1 MTLTQSL
8 SDVLNYG
15 LFQPAFNGRAGKFL
29 DEERLLKEYP
39 LPPITPIPYLEVSTP
54 PPQPITFFHIFDRR
68 QQNVSSLHECFE
80 INLVTGYRFDQVNPL
95 ILQFRY
101 KRRIYTQSYV
111 DDKQLAK
118 LHTKVHA
125 HTGSV

>member
-1 MTLTQSL
+1 MIGGTEQ
-8 SDVLNYG
+8 
-15 LFQPAFNGRAGKFL
+15 
-29 DEERLLKEYP
+29 
-39 LPPITPIPYLEVSTP
+39 
-54 PPQPITFFHIFDRR
+54 QPIRFSHIFDRR

-80 INLVTGYRFDQVNPL
+80 INLVTGCRCDRLNPL

-118 LHTKVHA
+118 LHTKVRA
-125 HTGSV
+125 HRGSVSTEVLLIRKGLA

>member
-1 MTLTQSL
+1 M
-8 SDVLNYG
+8 
-15 LFQPAFNGRAGKFL
+15 
-29 DEERLLKEYP
+29 
-39 LPPITPIPYLEVSTP
+39 
-54 PPQPITFFHIFDRR
+54 
-68 QQNVSSLHECFE
+68 FE
-80 INLVTGYRFDQVNPL
+80 INLVPVYRSDRINPL

-125 HTGSV
+125 HTQIVCKL

>member
-1 MTLTQSL
+1 MEQNNSQSH
-8 SDVLNYG
+8 S
-15 LFQPAFNGRAGKFL
+15 FTFL
-29 DEERLLKEYP
+29 IGDK
-39 LPPITPIPYLEVSTP
+39 
-54 PPQPITFFHIFDRR
+54 
-68 QQNVSSLHECFE
+68 QNVSSLHECFE
-80 INLVTGYRFDQVNPL
+80 INLVTGYRFDQMNPL

-118 LHTKVHA
+118 LHTKVRA